1 MAKQYNFNNNRII
14 RIGFD
19 EIVDLSKK
27 AIVKEA
33 AGLALASQKANQPVI
48 NNYSIKGV
56 VGKLLTG
63 VITLE
68 ANGKKLVLENCLF
81 DTSNSKR
88 IVQTAI
94 NGKDGTVKEWVSN
107 GDIIINVQVNILNK
121 DRNYP
126 IDELIEI
133 MNFLKM
139 NQALTITESHI
150 NQVLGVTRVVVTSW
164 KHVPKTWSNFQSI
177 FIDLVSDNTF
187 EIEERYIID

>member
-1 MAKQYNFNNNRII
+1 MAGEYNFNDNRVI

-19 EIVDLSKK
+19 EIIDRSKK
-27 AIVKEA
+27 AIVEGA
-33 AGLALASQKANQPVI
+33 AGLAVVRQKANQPAI
-48 NNYSIKGV
+48 NSYAIKGV

-68 ANGKKLVLENCLF
+68 ANGKQLVLENCLF

-121 DRNYP
+121 ERNYP
-126 IDELIEI
+126 VDELIEI
-133 MNFLKM
+133 MNFLKL
-139 NQALTITESHI
+139 NRDLKITETHI
-150 NQVLGVTRVVVTSW
+150 NKVLDVTRVVVTSY
-164 KHVPKTWSNFQSI
+164 KHVVKTWSNFQSI

-187 EIEERYIID
+187 EIEEIIMK

>member
-1 MAKQYNFNNNRII
+1 MAKEYNFNNNRII

-33 AGLALASQKANQPVI
+33 AGLALARQKANQPAI
-48 NNYSIKGV
+48 NNYSIQSV

-81 DTSNSKR
+81 DTSNTKR

-121 DRNYP
+121 ERNYP
-126 IDELIEI
+126 VDELIEI

-139 NQALTITESHI
+139 NQALSITESHI
-150 NQVLGVTRVVVTSW
+150 NQVLGVTRVVVTSY
-164 KHVPKTWSNFQSI
+164 KHVVKTWSNYQSI

-187 EIEERYIID
+187 EIEEYIMK